1 MDKLNLMNSF
11 VHVAELH
18 SYTAA
23 AAKLNKTKALMSTHV
38 RQLEESLDVRL
49 ISRSTRGFNL
59 TDAGRRYYQQAR
71 QILDEIS
78 EMEIGLREGEQ
89 QMAGRLRV
97 SVPNTF
103 GEQVMMGFISEFVE
117 RYPKINIEVLL
128 SDQYVDLV
136 GQGFDLAIR
145 IGHLKDSTMIAR
157 ELGMSRSLL
166 VASPKLIDGFSIEHP
181 KDLTGFPMVFDSN
194 LRSERQ
200 RWVGSCDGEQYLLDL
215 KPVVYV
221 NSARASAQL
230 ASRNIGVAL
239 CPMFAA
245 KPFLD
250 ANELVH
256 LLPTYDFGNVP
267 INAVYPNRQQLSVRA
282 RYFIEEFHRYLELCG
297 SLSSLNSEHIGAAS

>member
-23 AAKLNKTKALMSTHV
+23 AAKLNKTKALMSTHI
-38 RQLEESLDVRL
+38 RQLEESLNVRL
-49 ISRSTRGFNL
+49 ISRSTRGFTL
-59 TDAGRRYYQQAR
+59 TDAGQRYYQQAR

-78 EMEIGLREGEQ
+78 EMEVGLREGEQ

-103 GEQVMMGFISEFVE
+103 GEQVMMGFISEFIE
-117 RYPKINIEVLL
+117 RYPKMNVEVLL

-136 GQGFDLAIR
+136 SQGFDLAIR

-157 ELGMSRSLL
+157 ELGVSRSVL
-166 VASPKLIDGFSIEHP
+166 VASPKMVEGVRIEKP
-181 KDLTGFPMVFDSN
+181 DDLTGFPMVFDSN
-194 LRSERQ
+194 LKSERQ
-200 RWVGSCDGEQYLLDL
+200 RWVASFDGEQYLLDL

-221 NSARASAQL
+221 NSARASAEL
-230 ASRNIGVAL
+230 ACRNIGVAL
-239 CPMFAA
+239 CPLFAA

-250 ANELVH
+250 SAELVQ
-256 LLPTYDFGNVP
+256 LLSDYNFGHVP

-282 RYFIEEFHRYLELCG
+282 RYFIDEFSAYLEQGWPC
-297 SLSSLNSEHIGAAS
+297 SSH

>member
-1 MDKLNLMNSF
+1 MNSF

-38 RQLEESLDVRL
+38 RQLEEALDVRL

-78 EMEIGLREGEQ
+78 EMEVGLREGEQ

-103 GEQVMMGFISEFVE
+103 GEQVMMGFIGEFVA

-145 IGHLKDSTMIAR
+145 IGNLKDSTMIAR
-157 ELGMSRSLL
+157 ELGNSRSLL
-166 VASPKLIDGFSIEHP
+166 VASPKMIDGFSIEHP
-181 KDLTGFPMVFDSN
+181 DDLTGFPMVFDSN
-194 LRSERQ
+194 LKSERQ
-200 RWVGSCDGEQYLLDL
+200 RWVGRFNGQQYLLDL

-221 NSARASAQL
+221 NSARASAEL

-245 KPFLD
+245 KPFFD
-250 ANELVH
+250 THELVP
-256 LLPTYDFGNVP
+256 LLQDYDFGDVP

-282 RYFIEEFHRYLELCG
+282 RYFIDEFSRYLEHWG
-297 SLSSLNSEHIGAAS
+297 SFSSLRDEPIAPSS